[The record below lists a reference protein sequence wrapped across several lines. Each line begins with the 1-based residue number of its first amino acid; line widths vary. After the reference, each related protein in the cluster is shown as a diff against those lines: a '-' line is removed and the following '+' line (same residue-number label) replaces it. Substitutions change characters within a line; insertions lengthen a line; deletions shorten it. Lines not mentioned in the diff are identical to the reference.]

1 MKPAPFDYERPR
13 SLDDALQLLAE
24 RGEDAVPLAGGQS
37 LVPMMNLRLAR
48 PAILVDLNGV
58 PGLDGIVERDGMLVI
73 GAMARQRD
81 VERSPLC
88 LKFCPLLARALRYVG
103 NPQTRNRGTIGGN
116 LAQADPASEIP
127 TVVAACGGVIV
138 LASRDGTRELDCDA
152 FFTMPYTNARTPGEL
167 VVEVRIPVLRRDQ
180 GWAFEEVAPS
190 YTAHAIV
197 AVSAVAGAGG
207 GVRAAVAG
215 VAGSPR
221 VVSHPGELADVAD
234 PYRRAVAVD
243 LVQRVSAQ
251 ALERV
256 SAR

>member
-1 MKPAPFDYERPR
+1 MKPAQFDYERPS
-13 SLDDALQLLAE
+13 SLDGALQLLAE
-24 RGEDAVPLAGGQS
+24 RGDDATPLAGGQS

-48 PAILVDLNGV
+48 PAMVVDLNEI

-88 LKFCPLLARALRYVG
+88 LRLCPLLATALRHVG
-103 NPQTRNRGTIGGN
+103 NPQTRNRGTVGGN

-138 LASRDGTRELDCDA
+138 LASLDGTRELDCDA

-180 GWAFEEVAPS
+180 SWAFEEVAPS

-197 AVSAVAGAGG
+197 AVSVVADAGG
-207 GVRAAVAG
+207 GVSAAVAG
-215 VAGSPR
+215 VAGRPR
-221 VVSHPGELADVAD
+221 VVSHPDELADVTD
-234 PYRRAVAVD
+234 PYRRALAAD
-243 LVQRVSAQ
+243 LVQRASAH

-256 SAR
+256 AAR